1 MTEKNSSSWELIE
14 ILDNTIE
21 GILIIED
28 GFIKSVNKSLLNIL
42 NYDDSDELIGN
53 LATGILIPTS
63 TKKYIEYNSKMFQ
76 EISLITKN
84 ATIIPAIVKIKD
96 IKIDSHEYKMVSV
109 LDMSDLKE
117 KESMLL
123 EQSRLA
129 AMGEM
134 ISIIAHQWRQPLN
147 AIASITTRLK
157 MNIKMNKLE
166 PELVDE
172 KTDEISNYLQY
183 MSKTIDDFRNF
194 FEPTKNKTFV
204 SLNEIVNDSLKIVGN
219 SFENR
224 NIDLQIEK
232 KELSSIYLYKNELIQ
247 VVLNILN
254 NARDAYDSKDIE
266 NKAVSIKYT
275 EDEKFQTIFIQDNA
289 GGIPQEILQKI
300 FEPYFSTKNRK
311 NGTGLGLY
319 ICKSIVEK
327 YSNGELIVS
336 NQNGGALFEI
346 KISKL

>member
-1 MTEKNSSSWELIE
+1 MTEENSSSWELIQ

-42 NYDDSDELIGN
+42 NYDDKDELIGN

-63 TKKYIEYNSKMFQ
+63 TKKYIEYNTKMFQ

-134 ISIIAHQWRQPLN
+134 ISVIAHQWRQPLN
-147 AIASITTRLK
+147 AIASIATRLK
-157 MNIKMNKLE
+157 MNIKMNKLNI
-166 PELVDE
+166 ELVDE
-172 KTDEISNYLQY
+172 KTDEINNYLQY

-194 FEPTKNKTFV
+194 FEPTKNKTFI
-204 SLNEIVNDSLKIVGN
+204 SLNEIVSDSLKIVGN
-219 SFENR
+219 SFENK
-224 NIDLQIEK
+224 NIELDIENK
-232 KELSSIYLYKNELIQ
+232 QLENMYLYKNELIQ
-247 VVLNILN
+247 VILNILN
-254 NARDAYDSKDIE
+254 NARDAYEDKNIDDA
-266 NKAVSIKYT
+266 KVSITYK
-275 EDEKFQTIFIQDNA
+275 EDELSQTIYIQDNA
-289 GGIPQEILQKI
+289 GGIPDDVIKKI

-327 YSNGELIVS
+327 YSNGELLVQ
-336 NQNGGALFEI
+336 NKNGGALFEI
-346 KISKL
+346 KISK

>member
-1 MTEKNSSSWELIE
+1 MTEENSSSWELIQ

-28 GFIKSVNKSLLNIL
+28 GFIKNVNKSLLNIL
-42 NYDDSDELIGN
+42 NYDNKDELIGN

-63 TKKYIEYNSKMFQ
+63 TMKYIEYNTKMFQ

-117 KESMLL
+117 KESMLI

-134 ISIIAHQWRQPLN
+134 ISVIAHQWRQPLT
-147 AIASITTRLK
+147 AIASISTRLK
-157 MNIKMNKLE
+157 MNIKMNKLDVK
-166 PELVDE
+166 LVDE
-172 KTDEISNYLQY
+172 KTDEINNYLQY

-194 FEPTKNKTFV
+194 FEPTKNRTSISV
-204 SLNEIVNDSLKIVGN
+204 NELVDDSMQMLKE
-219 SFENR
+219 SFDNK
-224 NIDLQIEK
+224 NIKVEIQDVQLGK
-232 KELSSIYLYKNELIQ
+232 MYLYKNELIQ
-247 VVLNILN
+247 VILNILN
-254 NARDAYDSKDIE
+254 NARDAFEEKHIE
-266 NKAVSIKYT
+266 NAKVSITYY
-275 EDEKFQTIFIQDNA
+275 EDMKTQTIQIEDNA
-289 GGIPQEILQKI
+289 GGIPEDIIKKI
-300 FEPYFSTKNRK
+300 FEPYFSTKDRK

-327 YSNGELIVS
+327 YSNGELLVS
-336 NQNGGALFEI
+336 NVDKGAQF
-346 KISKL
+346 KIVLGK